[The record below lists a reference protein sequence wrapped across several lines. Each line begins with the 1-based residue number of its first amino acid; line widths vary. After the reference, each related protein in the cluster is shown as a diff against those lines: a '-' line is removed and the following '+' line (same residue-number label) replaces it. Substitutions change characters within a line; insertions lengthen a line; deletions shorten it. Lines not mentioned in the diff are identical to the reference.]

1 MSYWDRRESDLLYA
15 ASLEVAEKGLSKEY
29 QRCYRKTY
37 QQLIDLYNEL
47 INSDGEVLISD
58 LYKYNRYYELL
69 NNLNEN
75 LTKLGITE
83 KNLFTQVLTDFYN
96 KNSEIIGNNIN
107 WLMPI
112 EEATVKKAINSVWCS
127 DGKHFSERIWS
138 NMSQLEE
145 RIKDG
150 LVDCVARG
158 AGKDDLVKQLMDDFN
173 VGYRQADRI
182 ARTELSY
189 IQNKSTLD
197 KYEQAGLEK
206 YEILASQ
213 ADDEVCG
220 DLDGQQFYLHE
231 AQVGVNFPPFH
242 PNCKCCILAVL

>member
-15 ASLEVAEKGLSKEY
+15 SALEVIEEELGKEY
-29 QRCYRKTY
+29 VRCYRKTY
-37 QQLIDLYNEL
+37 QQMVDLYYEL
-47 INSDGEVLISD
+47 MNTDGEILISD
-58 LYKYNRYYELL
+58 LYKFNRYYELM

-75 LTKLGITE
+75 LTKLGINE
-83 KNLFTQVLTDFYN
+83 KVIIETTLTNFYLE
-96 KNSEIIGNNIN
+96 NSELIGNNIN

-112 EEATVKKAINSVWCS
+112 NDEVVKKAINSVWCS
-127 DGKHFSERIWS
+127 DGKHFSERIWT
-138 NMSQLEE
+138 NMSLLEE

-158 AGKDDLVKQLMDDFN
+158 ASKDELVKQLMKDFN

-206 YEILASQ
+206 YEVLASQ

-220 DLDGQQFYLHE
+220 DLDGKQFYLHE